1 MHLAKQIVPIEP
13 RRIRIA
19 ETMSRPARLIEMVHI
34 LSGRRARTIEEIA
47 DRFDISERT
56 AYRDLA
62 DLSAQHIPVYKDEHG
77 YRLLET
83 ATLRPLNLTS
93 EEHALLKIA
102 LYNPA
107 LRQQPA
113 LLRRL
118 EALEAKLDA
127 ASSRVEESP
136 LALQLATIDRSGPNA
151 QEVLE
156 PIRVAIGGK
165 QTIEIHYHSLS
176 GGRKTWRRV
185 DPWQLFERAEAWYL
199 IGRCHNN
206 DDVRIFRLD
215 RISGVENVE
224 ESFEV
229 PTSFDLDGYLQGTW
243 KLIKGDGVFEIHLRF
258 DPSLAPLILN
268 AQHHPDEIVEER
280 PSGAVDYRVTLS
292 SLDEISRWVVGFG
305 GRCIVLEPPELLDSV
320 TKLAKRV
327 LAQMDA
333 KV

>member
-1 MHLAKQIVPIEP
+1 MLSQIGTVTPFDP
-13 RRIRIA
+13 NRTRIVDV
-19 ETMSRPARLIEMVHI
+19 MSRPARLIEMVHL

-47 DRFDISERT
+47 DRFEISERT

-62 DLSAQHIPVYKDEHG
+62 DLAAQHIPIYKDEHG

-107 LRQQPA
+107 LRHQPA

-127 ASSRVEESP
+127 ASSRIEESP
-136 LALQLATIDRSGPNA
+136 QALQLATIDRSGPNA
-151 QEVLE
+151 QQVLE
-156 PIRVAIGGK
+156 PVRVAISTNR
-165 QTIEIHYHSLS
+165 TIEIHYHSLS
-176 GGRKTWRRV
+176 GGRKTWRRL
-185 DPWQLFERAEAWYL
+185 DPWQLFERAEAWYV

-215 RISGVENVE
+215 RISGVRAVDAHY
-224 ESFEV
+224 EV
-229 PTSFDLDGYLQGTW
+229 PTNFDLDDYLEGTW
-243 KLIKGDGVFEIHLRF
+243 KLFKGDGAHKIHLRF

-268 AQHHPDEIVEER
+268 AQHHPDETVKER
-280 PSGAVDYRVTLS
+280 PSGSVDYQVTLS
-292 SLDEISRWVVGFG
+292 SLDEIARWVVGFG
-305 GRCIVLEPPELLDSV
+305 GRCTVVEPPELATAV
-320 TKLAKRV
+320 TRLARRV
-327 LAQMDA
+327 LAQMP
-333 KV
+333 

>member
-1 MHLAKQIVPIEP
+1 MHLAEQVVPIEP

-118 EALEAKLDA
+118 EAMEAKLDA
-127 ASSRVEESP
+127 ASSMVEESP

-151 QEVLE
+151 QKVLE
-156 PIRVAIGGK
+156 PVRIAISRN

-176 GGRKTWRRV
+176 GGRKIWRRV

-199 IGRCHNN
+199 IGR
-206 DDVRIFRLD
+206 
-215 RISGVENVE
+215 
-224 ESFEV
+224 
-229 PTSFDLDGYLQGTW
+229 
-243 KLIKGDGVFEIHLRF
+243 
-258 DPSLAPLILN
+258 
-268 AQHHPDEIVEER
+268 
-280 PSGAVDYRVTLS
+280 
-292 SLDEISRWVVGFG
+292 
-305 GRCIVLEPPELLDSV
+305 
-320 TKLAKRV
+320 
-327 LAQMDA
+327 
-333 KV
+333 

>member
-1 MHLAKQIVPIEP
+1 MQNLAETITRFE
-13 RRIRIA
+13 RNRTRITD
-19 ETMSRPARLIEMVHI
+19 TMSRPARLIEMVHL

-47 DRFDISERT
+47 DRFEISERT
-56 AYRDLA
+56 AYRDMA
-62 DLSAQHIPVYKDEHG
+62 DLAAQHIPIYKDEHG

-102 LYNPA
+102 LRNPA
-107 LRQQPA
+107 LRHQPV

-127 ASSRVEESP
+127 ASSKIEESP

-151 QEVLE
+151 QLVLE
-156 PIRVAIGGK
+156 PVRVAISSN

-185 DPWQLFERAEAWYL
+185 DPWQLFERAEAWYV

-215 RISGVENVE
+215 RISGVRAVDET
-224 ESFEV
+224 FEV
-229 PTSFDLDGYLQGTW
+229 PSSFNLDGYLEGTW
-243 KLIKGDGVFEIHLRF
+243 KLIKGDGVHKIHLRF
-258 DPSLAPLILN
+258 DPSLAPLVLN
-268 AQHHPDEIVEER
+268 AQHHPDERVEER
-280 PSGAVDYRVTLS
+280 SSGAVDYMVTLT

-305 GRCIVLEPPELLDSV
+305 GRCMVLEPPELADLVS
-320 TKLAKRV
+320 KLAKRV
-327 LAQMDA
+327 LAQMTT
-333 KV
+333 

>member
-1 MHLAKQIVPIEP
+1 MQNQAGTITRFELN
-13 RRIRIA
+13 RTRITD
-19 ETMSRPARLIEMVHI
+19 TMSRPARLIEMVHL

-47 DRFDISERT
+47 DRFEISERT
-56 AYRDLA
+56 AYRDMA
-62 DLSAQHIPVYKDEHG
+62 DLAAQHIPIYKDEHG

-107 LRQQPA
+107 LRHQPS

-127 ASSRVEESP
+127 ASSKIEESP
-136 LALQLATIDRSGPNA
+136 QALQLATIDRSGPNA
-151 QEVLE
+151 QQVLE
-156 PIRVAIGGK
+156 PVRIAVSSN

-185 DPWQLFERAEAWYL
+185 DPWQLFERAEAWYV

-206 DDVRIFRLD
+206 DDVRVFRLD
-215 RISGVENVE
+215 RISGVRAVDET
-224 ESFEV
+224 FEV
-229 PTSFDLDGYLQGTW
+229 PASFHLEGYLEGTW
-243 KLIKGDGVFEIHLRF
+243 KLVKGDGVYKIHLRF

-268 AQHHPDEIVEER
+268 AQHHPDEAVEER
-280 PSGAVDYRVTLS
+280 PSGAVDYRVTLT

-305 GRCIVLEPPELLDSV
+305 GRCMVIEPPELADLVS
-320 TKLAKRV
+320 KLARRV
-327 LAQMDA
+327 LAQMS
-333 KV
+333 